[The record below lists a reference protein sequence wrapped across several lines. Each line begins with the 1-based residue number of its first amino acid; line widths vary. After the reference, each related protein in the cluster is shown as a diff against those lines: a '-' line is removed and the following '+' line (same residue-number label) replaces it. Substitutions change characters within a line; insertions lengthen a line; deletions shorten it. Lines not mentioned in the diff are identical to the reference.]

1 MFRLPDLPYPH
12 EALEPVLGTETLRTH
27 HGKHH
32 KRYVD
37 VTNEIVAA
45 NPALEGKS
53 MEALVDYASA
63 QSHAKLFNNA
73 GQSWNHGFFWESMTP
88 DYVPPSGALAD
99 AIQRDFGGLA
109 GLRTRFID
117 EAANH
122 FASGWGWLAARGDKL
137 EVLST
142 HDADTA
148 ITRQGLT
155 PVLLCDVW
163 EHAYYLDWKNDR
175 KSFLEQWFDK
185 LANWRFA
192 ETQYEAAHGGTQGWR
207 YPS

>member
-12 EALEPVLGTETLRTH
+12 EALEPVLGAETLRTH

-45 NPALEGKS
+45 TPALEGKS
-53 MEALVDYASA
+53 MEELVEHAA
-63 QSHAKLFNNA
+63 AEGHAKLFNNA

-88 DYVPPSGALAD
+88 SRQPPSGALAD
-99 AIQRDFGGLA
+99 AIQRDFGGLD

-117 EAANH
+117 EGANH
-122 FASGWGWLAARGDKL
+122 FASGWAWLAARGETL

-142 HDADTA
+142 HDADTVV
-148 ITRQGLT
+148 TRQGLT
-155 PVLLCDVW
+155 PLLLCDVW

-192 ETQYEAAHGGTQGWR
+192 EAQYEAARGGGRGWR
-207 YPS
+207 YPQ